1 MELCLAQDLK
11 QTLSKIF
18 AVYENDSL
26 CHRAD
31 FKHIFNELWLL
42 ALVTPKPELLDVVQ
56 LQQLLA
62 NVDLL
67 SFLNHLANR
76 FFYFLG
82 VRCAEENVLH
92 FVRQLLDNLG
102 INFFDSLNLFFL
114 LEEEVCFVDYNT
126 LQMAK
131 IQLGFAALEVVHD
144 LADR

>member
-1 MELCLAQDLK
+1 MCLAQDLK
-11 QTLSKIF
+11 QTLCKIF

-42 ALVTPKPELLDVVQ
+42 SLVTAKSELLDVVQ

-67 SFLNHLANR
+67 SLLNHLANR
-76 FFYFLG
+76 FFHIFR

-92 FVRQLLDNLG
+92 FVRKLLDNLG

-114 LEEEVCFVDYNT
+114 LEEKVCFVDYNAS
-126 LQMAK
+126 QIAK
-131 IQLGFAALEVVHD
+131 FQLGFAALEVIHD
-144 LADR
+144 LADC